1 MKQAPNTKNDRQLLH
16 ELQQILLREDRAEV
30 DRLGQIIDDP
40 DLFKTRVEPI
50 IREELERLRLGSPKQ
65 YRKVIE
71 TIIEEKIQTSQQE
84 IIQVIYPMLGS
95 MIQKYIRLQ
104 FKQLRESLERQV
116 QQTLT
121 RGLLGR
127 IRYALF
133 GLSKKEKEQ
142 MLANSYQSKIAE
154 VYVIEQHSGLLIGSA
169 SRAQKVN
176 IEVIAGMLTA
186 IKAFVQDAFDRG
198 EQEVNMIDYD
208 EYSILIENHYSYYVA
223 VAFEGVVTAKEEVS
237 IRERIT
243 IFIKDSLATTL
254 NLEEDSRNLVVKQQ
268 LRQLFFENPIR
279 PGLAK
284 SLHEKNKTISPSE

>member
-1 MKQAPNTKNDRQLLH
+1 MKQAPKNDQQLLH

-30 DRLGQIIDDP
+30 DRLGQILDDP

-65 YRKVIE
+65 YRQVIE
-71 TIIEEKIQTSQQE
+71 KIIEEKIQTSQQE

-121 RGLLGR
+121 RGVLGR

-142 MLANSYQSKIAE
+142 ILANSYQSKIAE
-154 VYVIEQHSGLLIGSA
+154 IYVIEQHSGILIGSA

-223 VAFEGVVTAKEEVS
+223 VAFEGAVTAEEEVS

-243 IFIKDSLATTL
+243 IFIKEALSKTL
-254 NLEEDSRNLVVKQQ
+254 NLAEDNRNLVVKQQ
-268 LRQLFFENPIR
+268 LTQLFFETPNKK
-279 PGLAK
+279 GKVK
-284 SLHEKNKTISPSE
+284 SLSEKNTTASPVE

>member
-1 MKQAPNTKNDRQLLH
+1 DQQLLH

-71 TIIEEKIQTSQQE
+71 QIIEEKIQTSQQE

-104 FKQLRESLERQV
+104 FKQLRESLEHQV
-116 QQTLT
+116 QQSLT
-121 RGLLGR
+121 RGLIGR

-142 MLANSYQSKIAE
+142 IIANSYQSKIAE
-154 VYVIEQHSGLLIGSA
+154 IYVIEQHSGLLIGSA
-169 SRAQKVN
+169 SRAQKMN
-176 IEVIAGMLTA
+176 MEVIAGMLTA

-198 EQEVNMIDYD
+198 AQEVNMIDYD

-223 VAFEGVVTAKEEVS
+223 VAFEGAVTAKEEVS

-243 IFIKDSLATTL
+243 IFINDSLAKTL
-254 NLEEDSRNLVVKQQ
+254 NLEENNRNLIVKQQ
-268 LRQLFFENPIR
+268 LTQLFFANSKRMETAQR
-279 PGLAK
+279 Q
-284 SLHEKNKTISPSE
+284 SEKNTRPSPVK

>member
-1 MKQAPNTKNDRQLLH
+1 MKQSPTTKNDQQLLH

-30 DRLGQIIDDP
+30 DRLGQILDDP

-50 IREELERLRLGSPKQ
+50 IRDELERLRLGSPKQ

-71 TIIEEKIQTSQQE
+71 KIIEEKLQTSQQE

-116 QQTLT
+116 QESLT
-121 RGLLGR
+121 QGLIGR

-142 MLANSYQSKIAE
+142 ILANSYQSKIAE
-154 VYVIEQHSGLLIGSA
+154 VYVIEQHSGILIGSA
-169 SRAQKVN
+169 SRAQKIN

-208 EYSILIENHYSYYVA
+208 EYSILIENHYSHYVA
-223 VAFEGVVTAKEEVS
+223 VAFEGAVTAKEEVF

-243 IFIKDSLATTL
+243 IFIRDSLAKAL
-254 NLEEDSRNLVVKQQ
+254 NLEENNRNLLVKQE
-268 LRQLFFENPIR
+268 LTQLFFETPKIKGTTKSFSEKTTAASPID
-279 PGLAK
+279 
-284 SLHEKNKTISPSE
+284 